1 MVLYINYVYNIHVVT
16 AYMYD
21 QQKIEEKKNTAN
33 IEQKTKSRW
42 HSFTVTF
49 VQYCMSQCQRKL
61 GTNHCDSN

>member
-21 QQKIEEKKNTAN
+21 QQKIEEKNMAN

-42 HSFTVTF
+42 HSMTVTF